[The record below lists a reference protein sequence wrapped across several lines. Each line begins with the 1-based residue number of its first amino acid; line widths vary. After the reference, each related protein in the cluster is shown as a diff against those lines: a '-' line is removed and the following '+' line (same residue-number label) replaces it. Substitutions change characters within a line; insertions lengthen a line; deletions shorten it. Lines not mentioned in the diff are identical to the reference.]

1 MLRLLLIGAGGCI
14 GSICRYGLAGAVQ
27 RLSPEAI
34 FPWGTVAVNLLGC
47 LCIGGLAGL
56 ADTRHL
62 FSPESRAFL
71 FIGVLGGFTTFSTF
85 GLETFNLLHDG
96 DLPRALGNALLQVT
110 LGLFCV
116 WLGYT
121 AGSWR

>member
-1 MLRLLLIGAGGCI
+1 MLRLLLIGSGGFL
-14 GSICRYGLAGAVQ
+14 GSICRYGLAGMVQ

-56 ADTRHL
+56 ADTRHY
-62 FSPESRAFL
+62 FSAESRAFL

-85 GLETFNLLHDG
+85 GLETFNLLRDG
-96 DLPRALGNALLQVT
+96 DLSRALGNALLQVFV
-110 LGLFCV
+110 GLFCV

-121 AGSWR
+121 AATWR